1 MYLKRVKL
9 TVIYTMLAYFFSCS
23 IYLVPNNDS
32 YDGGNKDS
40 LKKHHGKKTN
50 GH

>member
-32 YDGGNKDS
+32 YDGGGNKES
-40 LKKHHGKKTN
+40 LKKHGKKTN